1 MKELNLR
8 VDRQWKKKNYTIG
21 NLYIDGVF
29 FSNVLED
36 TVRGLRQDMT
46 PEEIQK
52 IKVYGETAIPSGKY
66 EVCIT
71 PSARFR
77 CPLPLLINV
86 PGYEGVRIHAG
97 NTARD
102 THGCLLPGKNDRVGQ
117 VSNSRATMA
126 ALLKQI
132 EEAIYQN
139 SKVYIEIVD

>member
-1 MKELNLR
+1 MDLNLKLER
-8 VDRQWKKKNYTIG
+8 KWKKEKYTIG
-21 NLYIDGVF
+21 NLYVNGVF

-52 IKVYGETAIPSGKY
+52 IKIHGQTAIPSGRY
-66 EVCIT
+66 EIRVT
-71 PSARFR
+71 LSARFR
-77 CPLPLLINV
+77 RQLPVLLNV
-86 PGYEGVRIHAG
+86 PGYAGVRIHPG
-97 NTARD
+97 NTDAN
-102 THGCLLPGKNDRVGQ
+102 TEGCLLPGKNDRVGQ

-126 ALLKQI
+126 ALQKQI

>member
-1 MKELNLR
+1 MDLNLKLER
-8 VDRQWKKKNYTIG
+8 KWKKEKYTIG
-21 NLYIDGVF
+21 NLYVNGVF

-52 IKVYGETAIPSGKY
+52 IKIHGQTAIPSGRY
-66 EVCIT
+66 EIRVT
-71 PSARFR
+71 LSARFR
-77 CPLPLLINV
+77 RQLPILLNV
-86 PGYEGVRIHAG
+86 PGYAGVRIHPG
-97 NTARD
+97 NTDAN
-102 THGCLLPGKNDRVGQ
+102 TEGCLLPGKNDRVGQ

-126 ALLKQI
+126 ALQNQI

>member
-1 MKELNLR
+1 MDLNLKLER
-8 VDRQWKKKNYTIG
+8 KWKKEKYTIG
-21 NLYIDGVF
+21 NLYVNGVF

-52 IKVYGETAIPSGKY
+52 IKIHGQTAIPSGRY
-66 EVCIT
+66 EIRVT
-71 PSARFR
+71 LSARFR
-77 CPLPLLINV
+77 RQLPILLNV
-86 PGYEGVRIHAG
+86 PGYAGVRIHPG
-97 NTARD
+97 NTDAN
-102 THGCLLPGKNDRVGQ
+102 TEGCLLPGKNDRVGQ

-126 ALLKQI
+126 ALQKQI

>member
-1 MKELNLR
+1 MGSEMVIR
-8 VDRQWKKKNYTIG
+8 DR
-21 NLYIDGVF
+21 
-29 FSNVLED
+29 
-36 TVRGLRQDMT
+36 
-46 PEEIQK
+46 
-52 IKVYGETAIPSGKY
+52 VYGETAIPSGKY

-71 PSARFR
+71 MSSRFR
-77 CPLPLLINV
+77 CPLPLLVNV

-126 ALLKQI
+126 ALQKQI

-139 SKVYIEIVD
+139 SKVYREIVD

>member
-1 MKELNLR
+1 MDLNLKLER
-8 VDRQWKKKNYTIG
+8 KWKKEKYTIG
-21 NLYIDGVF
+21 NLYVNGVF

-52 IKVYGETAIPSGKY
+52 IKIHGQTAIPSGRY
-66 EVCIT
+66 EIRVT
-71 PSARFR
+71 LSARFR
-77 CPLPLLINV
+77 RQLPILLNV
-86 PGYEGVRIHAG
+86 PGYAGVRIHPG
-97 NTARD
+97 NTDAN
-102 THGCLLPGKNDRVGQ
+102 TEGCLLPGKNDRIGQ

-126 ALLKQI
+126 ALQKQI

>member
-1 MKELNLR
+1 MDLNLKLER
-8 VDRQWKKKNYTIG
+8 KWKKEKYTIG
-21 NLYIDGVF
+21 NLFINGVF

-36 TVRGLRQDMT
+36 TVRGLCQDMT

-52 IKVYGETAIPSGKY
+52 IKVYGETAIPAGKY
-66 EVCIT
+66 EVRIT
-71 PSARFR
+71 LSARFR

-126 ALLKQI
+126 ALQKQI

>member
-1 MKELNLR
+1 MDLNLKLER
-8 VDRQWKKKNYTIG
+8 KWKKEKYTIG
-21 NLYIDGVF
+21 NLFINGVF

-52 IKVYGETAIPSGKY
+52 IKIHGQTAIPSGRY
-66 EVCIT
+66 EIRVT
-71 PSARFR
+71 LSARFR
-77 CPLPLLINV
+77 RQLPILLNV
-86 PGYEGVRIHAG
+86 PGYAGVRIHPG
-97 NTARD
+97 NTDAN
-102 THGCLLPGKNDRVGQ
+102 TEGCLLPGKNDRVGQ

-126 ALLKQI
+126 ALQKQI

>member
-1 MKELNLR
+1 MDLNLKLER
-8 VDRQWKKKNYTIG
+8 KWKKEKYTIG
-21 NLYIDGVF
+21 NLYVNGVF

-52 IKVYGETAIPSGKY
+52 IKIHGQTAIPSGRY
-66 EVCIT
+66 EIRVT
-71 PSARFR
+71 LSARFR
-77 CPLPLLINV
+77 RQLPILLNV
-86 PGYEGVRIHAG
+86 PGYAGVRIHPG
-97 NTARD
+97 NNDANTE
-102 THGCLLPGKNDRVGQ
+102 GCLLPGKNDRVGQ

-126 ALLKQI
+126 ALQKQI

>member
-1 MKELNLR
+1 MSN
-8 VDRQWKKKNYTIG
+8 
-21 NLYIDGVF
+21 GVF

-52 IKVYGETAIPSGKY
+52 IKIHGQTAIPSGRY
-66 EVCIT
+66 EIRVT
-71 PSARFR
+71 LSARFR
-77 CPLPLLINV
+77 RQLPILLNV
-86 PGYEGVRIHAG
+86 PGYAGVRIHPG
-97 NTARD
+97 NTDAN
-102 THGCLLPGKNDRVGQ
+102 TEGCLLPGKNDRVGQ

-126 ALLKQI
+126 ALQKQI

>member
-1 MKELNLR
+1 MELNLKLER
-8 VDRQWKKKNYTIG
+8 KWKKEKYTIG
-21 NLYIDGVF
+21 NLYVNGVF

-52 IKVYGETAIPSGKY
+52 IKIHGQTAIPSGRY
-66 EVCIT
+66 EIRVT
-71 PSARFR
+71 LSARFR
-77 CPLPLLINV
+77 RQLPILLNV
-86 PGYEGVRIHAG
+86 PGYAGVRIHPG
-97 NTARD
+97 NNDANTE
-102 THGCLLPGKNDRVGQ
+102 GCLLPGKNDRVGQ

-126 ALLKQI
+126 ALQKQI